1 MCFKYIRICWDFFE
15 LTKKPAAISY
25 ISIFLPVAVSVKP
38 TAQQLHNFSKSELEW
53 ACILNTLEFVGIF
66 LGDNFQNNVV
76 STLLLVLPL
85 CTVVL
90 NLISSTGTEEP
101 GSAVSLFTDPLCIF
115 FSEIVERAFKKYKNR
130 RGFMDYR
137 LPRALSN
144 CKKEEKKCGQVQVSS
159 RTGKKCEVLYDLQ
172 YVTY

>member
-1 MCFKYIRICWDFFE
+1 M
-15 LTKKPAAISY
+15 
-25 ISIFLPVAVSVKP
+25 
-38 TAQQLHNFSKSELEW
+38 
-53 ACILNTLEFVGIF
+53 
-66 LGDNFQNNVV
+66 
-76 STLLLVLPL
+76 LPL

-137 LPRALSN
+137 LTRALSN
-144 CKKEEKKCGQVQVSS
+144 CKKEEKNVGRCRSVQEPEESV
-159 RTGKKCEVLYDLQ
+159 RCCTICNM
-172 YVTY
+172 